1 MIEHTLT
8 VAGVT
13 VDARHWIGGERV
25 ASAETFRVLEPLR
38 KVRTDTCSPDR
49 HALSVGFGTDWSGLV
64 SAWLTEWERKGPK
77 WEKARAR
84 VLSTMET
91 IAAQPNGFVQGSGL
105 YDLDTGRFAVAD
117 KPKVEVSHLSA
128 VFGLN
133 ELCAELIHL
142 VDMPKFNEAY
152 FDYCRYF
159 NATKAEQAA
168 RYGSNFGTLLLFQ
181 GHSRLDA
188 YAAVQ
193 TGDAALAKR
202 AWTKFYGSDGYTE
215 SSPWKTEP
223 LSGPATLVAG
233 SEAAWVAT
241 NDTALYG
248 LAAIENLALLGDK
261 MP

>member
-1 MIEHTLT
+1 M
-8 VAGVT
+8 
-13 VDARHWIGGERV
+13 
-25 ASAETFRVLEPLR
+25 
-38 KVRTDTCSPDR
+38 
-49 HALSVGFGTDWSGLV
+49 

-77 WEKARAR
+77 WEKAKAR

-105 YDLDTGRFAVAD
+105 YDLDTGKFAIAPQPV
-117 KPKVEVSHLSA
+117 VGVSHLSA

-133 ELCAELIHL
+133 ELCAELIDL

-168 RYGSNFGTLLLFQ
+168 RYGSNFGSLLLFQ

-193 TGDAALAKR
+193 TGDEKLAKR
-202 AWTKFYGSDGYTE
+202 AWEKFYNSDGYKE
-215 SSPWKTEP
+215 SAPWKTEE
-223 LSGPATLVAG
+223 LSGPAALVPG
-233 SEAAWVAT
+233 SEAAWVST

-248 LAAIENLALLGDK
+248 LAAIENLALLGHK